1 MKTKASQALKK
12 MERLID
18 LVTMALS
25 IVMMF
30 LLIALFSFAGLY
42 MKSLNYAFAS
52 GVIIL
57 MLAMYIVGM
66 VKNSAKA
73 RKNRG

>member
-1 MKTKASQALKK
+1 MKTKASSVLKK

-18 LVTMALS
+18 RVIMVLS

-30 LLIALFSFAGLY
+30 LLIVLFSFARLY
-42 MKSLNYAFAS
+42 IKSFKYTFAS

-57 MLAMYIVGM
+57 MLAICIVGM

-73 RKNRG
+73 RKN

>member
-12 MERLID
+12 MERQID

-30 LLIALFSFAGLY
+30 LLITLFSFAGLY
-42 MKSLNYAFAS
+42 IKSFKYALAS

-57 MLAMYIVGM
+57 MLAIYIVGM
-66 VKNSAKA
+66 VKNSAEA

>member
-1 MKTKASQALKK
+1 MKTKAGSVLKK

-18 LVTMALS
+18 RIIMVLS

-30 LLIALFSFAGLY
+30 LLIVLFSFARLY
-42 MKSLNYAFAS
+42 IKSFKYTFAS

-57 MLAMYIVGM
+57 MLAICIVGM

-73 RKNRG
+73 RKN

>member
-1 MKTKASQALKK
+1 MKTKASSVLKK

-18 LVTMALS
+18 RVIMVLS

-30 LLIALFSFAGLY
+30 LLIVLFSFARLY
-42 MKSLNYAFAS
+42 IKSFKYTFAS

-57 MLAMYIVGM
+57 MLAICIVGM
-66 VKNSAKA
+66 IKNSAKA
-73 RKNRG
+73 RKN

>member
-1 MKTKASQALKK
+1 MKTKASSVLKK

-42 MKSLNYAFAS
+42 MKSFKYTFAS

-57 MLAMYIVGM
+57 MLAIYIVGM
-66 VKNSAKA
+66 VKQHYSLPLL
-73 RKNRG
+73 

>member
-1 MKTKASQALKK
+1 MKTKASQVLKK

-18 LVTMALS
+18 LVTMELS

-42 MKSLNYAFAS
+42 IKSFKYAFAS
-52 GVIIL
+52 GLRRKTERIEV
-57 MLAMYIVGM
+57 
-66 VKNSAKA
+66 NSL
-73 RKNRG
+73 

>member
-42 MKSLNYAFAS
+42 MKSFKYAFAS

-57 MLAMYIVGM
+57 MLAIYIVGM
-66 VKNSAKA
+66 VKNAAKA
-73 RKNRG
+73 RKN

>member
-1 MKTKASQALKK
+1 

-18 LVTMALS
+18 LITMALS

-42 MKSLNYAFAS
+42 MKSFKYAFAS

-57 MLAMYIVGM
+57 MLAMYIVEM
-66 VKNSAKA
+66 VKKSAKA

>member
-1 MKTKASQALKK
+1 MKTKASQVLKK
-12 MERLID
+12 MERLLD

-30 LLIALFSFAGLY
+30 LLITLFSFAGLY
-42 MKSLNYAFAS
+42 IKSFKYALAS

-57 MLAMYIVGM
+57 MLAIYIVGM
-66 VKNSAKA
+66 IKNSAKA

>member
-1 MKTKASQALKK
+1 MKTKAGSVLKK

-18 LVTMALS
+18 RIIMVLS

-30 LLIALFSFAGLY
+30 LLIVLFSFARLY
-42 MKSLNYAFAS
+42 IKSFKYTFAS

-57 MLAMYIVGM
+57 MLAICIVGM
-66 VKNSAKA
+66 IKNSAKA
-73 RKNRG
+73 RKN

>member
-1 MKTKASQALKK
+1 MKTKASSVLKK

-18 LVTMALS
+18 RVIMVLS

-30 LLIALFSFAGLY
+30 LLIVLFSFAGLY
-42 MKSLNYAFAS
+42 IKSFKYTFAS

-57 MLAMYIVGM
+57 MLAIYIVGI